1 LSERALHP
9 LVAQVLSGASPE
21 LQVLA
26 AEGLLPL
33 GPEDLVPLQVEL
45 TRNSNPMVAQRAR
58 ESLAAMDARIMA
70 PFLASDASE
79 SVLAYFAE
87 QAQHPQVLEAILR
100 RRDVP
105 RFLLV
110 EMARHL
116 DADLQ
121 ELLLLRQDAIV
132 EEPGI
137 LDAMEENPRVA
148 AYALRRIAEFREH
161 LIRRAPAEAAAPEVV
176 EGVREATD
184 AELQAAIE
192 AARHEPAAGDVDD
205 VTGLSEGQIRT
216 LPVGARLR
224 LSRGAPRGLRGVLI
238 RDNHPLVAVST
249 LENNV
254 WSDQEIEQL
263 ARSRSIAE
271 DVLHGIIKR
280 REWMRKYPIVLALIG
295 NPRTPIPAALKLMPQ
310 LGARDLRVLSR
321 DRNVSDAVRT
331 QAGRLYRIKAV

>member
-1 LSERALHP
+1 MSERALHP

-58 ESLAAMDARIMA
+58 ESLAAMDAKIMA

-87 QAQHPQVLEAILR
+87 QAQHPQILEAILR

-132 EEPGI
+132 EEPVVALQIDVEHVLDVLEDNVDVGI
-137 LDAMEENPRVA
+137 AVLSYLGRTSVEIQE
-148 AYALRRIAEFREH
+148 RIA
-161 LIRRAPAEAAAPEVV
+161 AP
-176 EGVREATD
+176 
-184 AELQAAIE
+184 
-192 AARHEPAAGDVDD
+192 
-205 VTGLSEGQIRT
+205 
-216 LPVGARLR
+216 
-224 LSRGAPRGLRGVLI
+224 
-238 RDNHPLVAVST
+238 
-249 LENNV
+249 
-254 WSDQEIEQL
+254 
-263 ARSRSIAE
+263 
-271 DVLHGIIKR
+271 
-280 REWMRKYPIVLALIG
+280 
-295 NPRTPIPAALKLMPQ
+295 
-310 LGARDLRVLSR
+310 
-321 DRNVSDAVRT
+321 
-331 QAGRLYRIKAV
+331 